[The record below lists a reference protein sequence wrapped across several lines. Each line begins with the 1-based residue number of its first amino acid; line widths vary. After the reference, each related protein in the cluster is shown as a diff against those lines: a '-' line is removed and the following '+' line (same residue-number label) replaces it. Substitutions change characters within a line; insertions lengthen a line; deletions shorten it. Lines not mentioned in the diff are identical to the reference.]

1 VAETGYFQRF
11 MIGVILVGAL
21 ISIFTLNMAGF
32 SGEYSGNYDNTS
44 LEYYDKLEEV
54 NRDVESVREKTN
66 IEEKSGVLD
75 VIGGYFSSG
84 YVALKSAVGSIDLLV
99 GTGGMM
105 DKGMDDAGLGRVG
118 SILLSAFSALII
130 VSVAIVV
137 LFKVIFKVNP

>member
-1 VAETGYFQRF
+1 MFQRF
-11 MIGVILVGAL
+11 MIGIILVGAI

-32 SGEYSGNYDNTS
+32 ASDYSSNYDNTTLS
-44 LEYYDKLEEV
+44 YYDKLEEV
-54 NRDVESVREKTN
+54 NRDVESVREKTS
-66 IEEKSGVLD
+66 IEEKSGILD

-105 DKGMDDAGLGRVG
+105 DKSLDSANMGGVG
-118 SILLSAFSALII
+118 KVLLSAFSAIII